1 MSCNILLLKT
11 LLELGESRYK
21 FKDHHGILSF
31 VYSNSISGSRDII
44 FNRLI

>member
-31 VYSNSISGSRDII
+31 VYSNSISGSRDIVV
-44 FNRLI
+44 